1 MGILPFPLPYPV
13 ASQGVSVLITGDI
26 LKHLP
31 CVAQPIGEVARSDG
45 GVENNITLGCLYR
58 IFNPL
63 ALRAFPLSHLRR
75 AEGGELRCPCEYSFH
90 PYPQIQE
97 RI

>member
-45 GVENNITLGCLYR
+45 GVRKMKFLPFNR
-58 IFNPL
+58 I
-63 ALRAFPLSHLRR
+63 
-75 AEGGELRCPCEYSFH
+75 PC
-90 PYPQIQE
+90 
-97 RI
+97 RIP